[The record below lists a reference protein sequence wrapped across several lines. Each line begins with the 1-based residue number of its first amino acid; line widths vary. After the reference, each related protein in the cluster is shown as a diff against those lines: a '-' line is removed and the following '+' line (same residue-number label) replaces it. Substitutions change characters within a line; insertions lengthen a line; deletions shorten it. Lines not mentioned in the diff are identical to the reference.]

1 MAVAGATKTNRTKTN
16 GTWTTETVRTV
27 DRLAYWREIVCQTIL
42 NVSPESEAHPRF
54 QASIAARDYGAFKV
68 AQFRSQRHR
77 ILRRPQH
84 IRREDEPTYLVSL
97 QVAGQSLIAQD
108 EARFALNPGE
118 IAVMDS
124 RRPFEMRFEAPVQ
137 RLIAIVPAGVLEPRI
152 PWLKRSHALKIDAS
166 APYAEMTRQHIRQL
180 VGSEA
185 LPRIEAHLLVE
196 NLYNLLALSTR
207 AEDAGRPDRE
217 AQLENILA
225 FCRSHLFDP
234 ELTPAHVAKTFGIS
248 LRTLHKRFE
257 SAGQSFSDWV
267 TERRLETC
275 REALSDPR
283 QTHQNISEIAYRA
296 GFNDLS
302 HFCRLFKR
310 RYGVSASAWRGKRH

>member
-1 MAVAGATKTNRTKTN
+1 MAVTGATNE
-16 GTWTTETVRTV
+16 TWTTETVRTV
-27 DRLAYWREIVCQTIL
+27 DRLAYWREIVCQAIL
-42 NVSPESEAHPRF
+42 NVSPESEAQPAF
-54 QASIAARDYGAFKV
+54 QASIAAHNYGAFKV

-108 EARFALNPGE
+108 ETRFALNPGE
-118 IAVMDS
+118 IAIMDS

-137 RLIAIVPAGVLEPRI
+137 RLIAIIPSTVLEPRI
-152 PWLKRSHALKIDAS
+152 PRLKRARTLKIETS
-166 APYAEMTRQHIRQL
+166 APYAAMTQQHIRQL
-180 VGSEA
+180 VGSDA
-185 LPRIEAHLLVE
+185 LPGIEAHLLVE

-207 AEDAGRPDRE
+207 SEDAGRPDHE
-217 AQLENILA
+217 VQLENILA
-225 FCRSHLFDP
+225 FCRSNLFNP
-234 ELTPAHVAKTFGIS
+234 ELSPALVARGFGIS

-257 SAGQSFSDWV
+257 NTGLSFGDWV
-267 TERRLETC
+267 TERRLESC
-275 REALSDPR
+275 REALSDP
-283 QTHQNISEIAYRA
+283 HQIDHNISQIAYRA

-310 RYGVSASAWRGKRH
+310 RYGVSASAWRGRRN